1 MAHPRCAGGALVAS
15 DLTNPDHGGLPV
27 FSTLRTPRKNSPPPE
42 GRQKDVRSQHF
53 CVISVT
59 LSCPPARH
67 SSRVGQR
74 LQVAFGAAAALAA
87 ISLSPGSAQAY
98 VVTVDGVQY
107 DVTTFTGSYNA
118 NTSKFATAAN
128 NGVMPW
134 WNNSTMAE
142 AFAGQ
147 VGSALGLV
155 NVDGTLGPFFGYR
168 NNDVGISNYRWVGST
183 SAVGLG
189 SAGYIAQ
196 RTWAQA
202 TPVPAP
208 LPLLG
213 AALPLSF
220 CHRLRS
226 RSKRLRHG
234 ASRLA

>member
-1 MAHPRCAGGALVAS
+1 MVAFLLS
-15 DLTNPDHGGLPV
+15 QPFAP
-27 FSTLRTPRKNSPPPE
+27 PPKNSPPPKE
-42 GRQKDVRSQHF
+42 GYLSPPPERGQKCRYGFV
-53 CVISVT
+53 VIDIILVT
-59 LSCPPARH
+59 LLHPSARY
-67 SSRVGQR
+67 SLLVRQRIRVA
-74 LQVAFGAAAALAA
+74 LGAAAALAA

-98 VVTVDGVQY
+98 VVTVNGVQY

-134 WNNSTMAE
+134 WNNSTMAQ
-142 AFAGQ
+142 AFAEQ
-147 VGSALGLV
+147 VGISLGLM
-155 NVDGTLGPFFGYR
+155 NVTGTLGPFFGFQD
-168 NNDVGISNYRWVGST
+168 NTFGIQNFRWVGST
-183 SAVGLG
+183 STVSTG
-189 SAGYIAQ
+189 SVAYGTS

-202 TPVPAP
+202 TPQATPVPGP

-226 RSKRLRHG
+226 RSNRLRHG